1 MSTSSKNKENSIKGK
16 ISIGYVS
23 AAHGVKGEVRI
34 VPLTDFPERFD
45 RMDVLSL
52 YLDGGLMRK
61 LNVSRVR
68 KHESKGE
75 LIIESD
81 VSDRNEAERL
91 VGASVLIEP
100 EDRVPLPTGS
110 FWIDDLIGLSVVDKE
125 GRVLGV
131 VEDLLSTGGRELYE
145 IRDENGKRHYVPAVE
160 DFVKEIDL
168 ASGRISVEL
177 IEGLWE

>member
-1 MSTSSKNKENSIKGK
+1 
-16 ISIGYVS
+16 
-23 AAHGVKGEVRI
+23 
-34 VPLTDFPERFD
+34 
-45 RMDVLSL
+45 MDVLCL
-52 YLDGGLMRK
+52 YLNGELTRR

-68 KHESKGE
+68 RHESRGE

-81 VSDRNEAERL
+81 ISDRNEAERL

-100 EDRVPLPTGS
+100 EDRVPLPEGS
-110 FWIDDLIGLSVVDKE
+110 FWVDDLIGLSVVDIK
-125 GRVLGV
+125 GKVLGV
-131 VEDLLSTGGRELYE
+131 VEGLLSTGGKELYE

>member
-45 RMDVLSL
+45 HMDVLCL
-52 YLDGGLMRK
+52 YLNGELTRR

-68 KHESKGE
+68 RHESRGE

-100 EDRVPLPTGS
+100 EDRVPLPENS
-110 FWIDDLIGLSVVDKE
+110 FWVDDLIGLSVVDKE
-125 GRVLGV
+125 GKVLGV
-131 VEDLLSTGGRELYE
+131 VKNLLSTGGQEIYE
-145 IRDENGKRHYVPAVE
+145 IRDENGKLHYIPAVE
-160 DFVKEIDL
+160 NFIKEIDP
-168 ASGRISVEL
+168 ASGRIIVEL